1 MDTLLSLVNRWQR
14 GFPLVPSPFAA
25 VAGYEG
31 TGETK
36 VIEAFA
42 AARKAGWMARLGPVW
57 APRRLGWSTLAAARV
72 PPDKLDAVAE
82 CVSIFPEV
90 NHNYAREDEWNLW
103 FVITSPSESRG
114 RAILV
119 AIERAL
125 DVPVIALPLRTEFF
139 VDLGFDLTGEK
150 KRAPIKAEVPTQA
163 NLSAEM
169 EPLVH
174 ALSAG
179 LPLVPHPYAAVG
191 EAIGW
196 SETAVIAQL
205 EQWIGTRVVRR
216 IGAVVRHRRL
226 GYRANAMCV
235 WDVSDD
241 AVREAGERLAL
252 EPAVSLCYERFRAPP
267 HWPYNLYAMIHG
279 RDRETVSRERHRLG
293 VELGLDRWPHRVLF
307 STKEYKQTGADYTGR
322 ER

>member
-1 MDTLLSLVNRWQR
+1 MDTLLSFVNRWQR

-25 VAGYEG
+25 IAAREG
-31 TGETK
+31 TSEAE

-57 APRRLGWSTLAAARV
+57 APRRFGWSTLAAARV
-72 PPDKLDAVAE
+72 PPEKLDAVAE

-103 FVITSPSESRG
+103 FVLTSPSEARG
-114 RAILV
+114 RAVLV
-119 AIERAL
+119 AIEQAL
-125 DVPVIALPLRTEFF
+125 QVPVIALPLRTEFF
-139 VDLGFDLTGEK
+139 VDLGFDLTGEE
-150 KRAPIKAEVPTQA
+150 KRAPTKAEVPSPVS
-163 NLSAEM
+163 LSAEL
-169 EPLVH
+169 EPSVRE
-174 ALSAG
+174 LSAG
-179 LPLVPHPYAAVG
+179 LPLVPRPYAAVG
-191 EAIGW
+191 ERVGC
-196 SETAVIAQL
+196 SEVEVIAQL
-205 EQWIGTRVVRR
+205 ERWIGAGVVRR

-235 WDVSDD
+235 WDVPDD
-241 AVREAGERLAL
+241 AVRQAGERLAR
-252 EPAVSLCYERFRAPP
+252 EPAVSLCYERFRALP

-322 ER
+322 E

>member
-31 TGETK
+31 KGETK

-163 NLSAEM
+163 SLSAEM

-196 SETAVIAQL
+196 SEPAVIASSSSGSARG
-205 EQWIGTRVVRR
+205 WCAASGRW
-216 IGAVVRHRRL
+216 
-226 GYRANAMCV
+226 CV
-235 WDVSDD
+235 T
-241 AVREAGERLAL
+241 
-252 EPAVSLCYERFRAPP
+252 AVSATGPMPCACGMCPTMQCARQASGL
-267 HWPYNLYAMIHG
+267 LS
-279 RDRETVSRERHRLG
+279 SRR
-293 VELGLDRWPHRVLF
+293 
-307 STKEYKQTGADYTGR
+307 
-322 ER
+322 

>member
-103 FVITSPSESRG
+103 FVLTSPSEARG
-114 RAILV
+114 RAVLM

-125 DVPVIALPLRTEFF
+125 GVPVIALPLRAEFF
-139 VDLGFDLTGEK
+139 IDLGFDLSGDGRCT
-150 KRAPIKAEVPTQA
+150 PTTMEVLPQA
-163 NLSAEM
+163 SLPAEM
-169 EPLVH
+169 EPLVRE
-174 ALSAG
+174 LSAG
-179 LPLVPHPYAAVG
+179 LPLVPRPYAAVG

-216 IGAVVRHRRL
+216 IGAVLRHRRL
-226 GYRANAMCV
+226 GYRDNAMCV
-235 WDVSDD
+235 WDVPDD
-241 AVREAGERLAL
+241 EVRAVGERLAR
-252 EPAVSLCYERFRAPP
+252 EPAVTLCYERFRAPP
-267 HWPYNLYAMIHG
+267 YWPYNLYVMIHG
-279 RDRETVSRERHRLG
+279 RDRDTVSRERDRLG
-293 VELGLDRWPHRVLF
+293 QKLGLDRWPHRMLF